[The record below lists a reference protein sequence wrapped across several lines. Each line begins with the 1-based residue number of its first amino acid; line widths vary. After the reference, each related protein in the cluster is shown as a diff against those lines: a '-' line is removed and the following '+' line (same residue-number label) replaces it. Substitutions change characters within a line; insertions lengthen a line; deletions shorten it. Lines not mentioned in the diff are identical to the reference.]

1 MLTLEE
7 FKQITGAE
15 LAEAEFNRLLKSS
28 LVLIGAKTLHR
39 FPAYYAG
46 ASGTAL
52 EACNACLAGAI
63 KYHAELE
70 KAKADVPSG
79 KWVKSETVGNHRVE
93 YAGGA
98 ELSADA
104 TTAIDREV
112 GALVVRYLEPLGL
125 TYRGV
130 DLC

>member
-7 FKQITGAE
+7 FKQITGEE

-52 EACNACLAGAI
+52 EACNACLAGVI
-63 KYHAELE
+63 KYHADLE
-70 KAKADVPSG
+70 KAKADEPSG
-79 KWVKSETVGNHRVE
+79 KWVKAETVGNHRVE
-93 YAGGA
+93 YADNGKLGGSF
-98 ELSADA
+98 EPTSS
-104 TTAIDREV
+104 EV
-112 GALVVRYLEPLGL
+112 DTLIKQYLEPLGL
-125 TYRGV
+125 MYRGV
-130 DLC
+130 DVC

>member
-7 FKQITGAE
+7 FKQMTGVE
-15 LAEAEFNRLLKSS
+15 LTEATFDRLLKES
-28 LVLIGAKTLHR
+28 LTLLNAKTLHR
-39 FPAYYAG
+39 FTPYYATATG
-46 ASGTAL
+46 AAL
-52 EACNACLAGAI
+52 EACNACLAGVI
-63 KYHAELE
+63 KYQAELSE
-70 KAKADVPSG
+70 VKTSEPSG
-79 KWVKSETVGNHRVE
+79 KWVKAETVGNHRVE

-104 TTAIDREV
+104 TVAIDREV

-130 DLC
+130 DVC

>member
-7 FKQITGAE
+7 FKQITGKE
-15 LAEAEFNRLLKSS
+15 LAEAEFNHLLKSS

-39 FPAYYAG
+39 FTAFYAE
-46 ASGTAL
+46 ASGAAL
-52 EACNACLAGAI
+52 EACNACLAGVI
-63 KYHAELE
+63 KYQAELSE
-70 KAKADVPSG
+70 AKTSEPSG
-79 KWVKSETVGNHRVE
+79 KWVKAETVGNHRVE

>member
-7 FKQITGAE
+7 FKQITGTE

-28 LVLIGAKTLHR
+28 LVLIGAKTLHK
-39 FPAYYAG
+39 FTAFYAK
-46 ASGTAL
+46 ATGTAL
-52 EACNACLAGAI
+52 EACNACLANVI
-63 KYHAELE
+63 KYQAELSE
-70 KAKADVPSG
+70 VITSEPSG
-79 KWVKSETVGNHRVE
+79 KWVKAETVGNHRVE
-93 YAGGA
+93 YAGHA

-112 GALVVRYLEPLGL
+112 GALIAQYLEPLGL

>member
-7 FKQITGAE
+7 FKQITGEE

-52 EACNACLAGAI
+52 EACNACLAGVI
-63 KYHAELE
+63 KYQAELD
-70 KAKADVPSG
+70 KAMADELSG
-79 KWVKSETVGNHRVE
+79 KWVKAETVGNHRVE
-93 YAGGA
+93 YADSGKLDASG
-98 ELSADA
+98 A
-104 TTAIDREV
+104 TTNKVVDS
-112 GALVVRYLEPLGL
+112 LVRQYLEPLGL

-130 DLC
+130 ELC

>member
-7 FKQITGAE
+7 FKQLTGGE

-39 FPAYYAG
+39 FTAYYAG

-52 EACNACLAGAI
+52 EACNACLAGII
-63 KYHAELE
+63 KYQAEL
-70 KAKADVPSG
+70 AKARADEPNG
-79 KWVKSETVGNHRVE
+79 KWVKAETVGNHRVE
-93 YAGGA
+93 YADKGKLGGA
-98 ELSADA
+98 FE
-104 TTAIDREV
+104 TTSSEV
-112 GALVVRYLEPLGL
+112 DTLIKQYLEPLGL